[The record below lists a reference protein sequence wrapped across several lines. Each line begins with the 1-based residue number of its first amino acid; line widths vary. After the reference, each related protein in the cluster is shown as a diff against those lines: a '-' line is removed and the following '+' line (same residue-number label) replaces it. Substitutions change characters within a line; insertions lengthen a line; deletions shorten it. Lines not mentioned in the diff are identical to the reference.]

1 MPTEWFRDRRWM
13 NSTVY
18 FDDVAINDKNSQNY
32 LDSLDSISKL
42 ARILVVTNFG
52 YLERSIT

>member
-1 MPTEWFRDRRWM
+1 M